1 MVWFDFSY
9 WNWNIWSN
17 ILNTQITWYRISW
30 FLRIILFFIVVV
42 RLFISYWITFH
53 FSYKLAIFL
62 KIQFIK
68 PRIMIFSEIALRG
81 FSYALYYTPVQV
93 SFTIHCI
100 FFTVHQVKMEQIYY
114 LECLLCVFLKI
125 WKDLLFPKVK
135 WCKKSVYWNTSF
147 KRYEFNTFTGK
158 LLRV

>member
-1 MVWFDFSY
+1 M
-9 WNWNIWSN
+9 
-17 ILNTQITWYRISW
+17 
-30 FLRIILFFIVVV
+30 
-42 RLFISYWITFH
+42 
-53 FSYKLAIFL
+53 FL

-114 LECLLCVFLKI
+114 LEGLLCVFLKI
-125 WKDLLFPKVK
+125 
-135 WCKKSVYWNTSF
+135 
-147 KRYEFNTFTGK
+147 
-158 LLRV
+158 